1 MEEENTP
8 IEEENNKIIVDFRP
22 GTKIKETPKEEQPIP
37 QQQETKQK
45 KPRNHKLKVR
55 LEGEPTTIKEESPTQ
70 EQIKPKRAPPK
81 RKQQTEQE
89 IKPVE
94 QPKEEIKD
102 ENIKVVKLVKC
113 EKCDKA
119 MTSKT
124 LKYSHKCC
132 EEKTTIKKPINKTI
146 EYEDEPPAEKP
157 KQESTKG
164 NFPPYELNPRI
175 QRMKEKEKTRLIEN
189 AF

>member
-1 MEEENTP
+1 MEEENKP
-8 IEEENNKIIVDFRP
+8 MEEETNKIIVDFRP

-55 LEGEPTTIKEESPTQ
+55 LECDPTTIKEESPTQ

-94 QPKEEIKD
+94 QPKEEIK
-102 ENIKVVKLVKC
+102 
-113 EKCDKA
+113 EK
-119 MTSKT
+119 
-124 LKYSHKCC
+124 
-132 EEKTTIKKPINKTI
+132 I
-146 EYEDEPPAEKP
+146 
-157 KQESTKG
+157 
-164 NFPPYELNPRI
+164 
-175 QRMKEKEKTRLIEN
+175 
-189 AF
+189 